1 MCIFKYIMYYNNLF
15 LNFVEVF
22 LDKKKKQPCSRWQY
36 KNYTQSSRILA
47 FLPRVILLLSEQ
59 RPYA

>member
-22 LDKKKKQPCSRWQY
+22 LDEKKKKNNPVAAGSIKIIHKAQE
-36 KNYTQSSRILA
+36 
-47 FLPRVILLLSEQ
+47 F
-59 RPYA
+59 

>member
-22 LDKKKKQPCSRWQY
+22 LDEKKNPVAAGSIKIIHKAQE
-36 KNYTQSSRILA
+36 
-47 FLPRVILLLSEQ
+47 F
-59 RPYA
+59 